1 MDQQQQQN
9 PKQPARAEDL
19 VRKLKPWWGA
29 AIAGLLSAGVMGGV
43 VAIHYAGTVAP
54 AKKEVSYQKA
64 DDSWID
70 HEPDRVAHAA
80 ASVASAASPSPTPAP
95 QAAATIAPQYQPPA
109 QSYVPPTVPNPAADH
124 RWQEYEKALASDL
137 LVAPRG
143 AGQTLETPR
152 LLSAGGQ
159 PVADQGNG
167 SIQSS
172 GPIIADPHPASPYTI
187 ATGTVIYGTLETGIN
202 SDIPGDVLGRV
213 AQDVKDSVS
222 ERYVLIPQGSK
233 LIGSYS
239 NQLIPSQERLLV
251 KWSKI
256 VFPNGGELNL
266 PDLTGTDSAGYAGF
280 QDQVNHHYAKVWAP
294 ALLMS
299 AISAGMMMSEYPMMS
314 GGPYGYGSYYMSPG
328 QMAAMGAGQQLGQT
342 AMGRMATVQV
352 APTIQIR
359 PGYHFRVLVTR
370 DLVFSGPYGGD
381 EEARQ

>member
-1 MDQQQQQN
+1 MDQNQ
-9 PKQPARAEDL
+9 QPAKKPEDL

-43 VAIHYAGTVAP
+43 VAIHYAGRVAP
-54 AKKEVSYQKA
+54 AKKPVSYQKA

-80 ASVASAASPSPTPAP
+80 ASVASGASPTPTPAP

-109 QSYVPPTVPNPAADH
+109 QSYVPPTMPNPAADH
-124 RWQEYEKALASDL
+124 RRQEYEKALASDL

-143 AGQTLETPR
+143 EGQTLETPR

-159 PVADQGNG
+159 PVEDQGSG
-167 SIQSS
+167 PIQSD

-187 ATGTVIYGTLETGIN
+187 TTGTVIYGTLETGIN

-251 KWSKI
+251 KWSRI
-256 VFPNGGELNL
+256 VFPNSGELNL
-266 PDLTGTDSAGYAGF
+266 PDLTGTDAAGYAGF

-314 GGPYGYGSYYMSPG
+314 VGPYGYGGYYMSPG

-342 AMGRMATVQV
+342 AMGRMANVQV

-370 DLVFSGPYGGD
+370 DLVFSGPYEGN
-381 EEARQ
+381 EEAQQ